1 MGCFLFLPGRA
12 RGPNARRH
20 TPTHTIYYSAL
31 VGTLGVLGGFVAARG
46 QACGVVYILEI
57 IGGSVEA
64 QEQACGVVATMGVL
78 GSFVAARAQACGIMA
93 TLEIR
98 LLLLLMFFRNVKH
111 WLRLGFATLTLTV
124 GTSTST
130 SAVSRFLMF
139 IEYVKEHLARQP
151 GFPWFV

>member
-1 MGCFLFLPGRA
+1 MSTVGFFLFLPGRA
-12 RGPNARRH
+12 RGQNARRH

-31 VGTLGVLGGFVAARG
+31 VGTFGVLGGLVAARR
-46 QACGVVYILEI
+46 QACGVVDISEI

-64 QEQACGVVATMGVL
+64 REQACGVVATMGVL

-98 LLLLLMFFRNVKH
+98 LLLLIVFKNTKH

-124 GTSTST
+124 GISTST
-130 SAVSRFLMF
+130 SAVSRF
-139 IEYVKEHLARQP
+139 
-151 GFPWFV
+151 